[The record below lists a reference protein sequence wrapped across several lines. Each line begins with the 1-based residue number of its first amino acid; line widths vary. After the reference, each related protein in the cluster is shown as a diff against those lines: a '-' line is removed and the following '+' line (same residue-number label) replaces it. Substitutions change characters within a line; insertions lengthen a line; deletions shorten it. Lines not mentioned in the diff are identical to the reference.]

1 MSGYRV
7 IVLLRRSGKEYPAND
22 RKTRIL
28 LLRVLRSL
36 LIFIIVIRESFDG
49 AANRDNDL
57 LSATESSLHTPPEK
71 EIIMTTNKDLSVL
84 KWVGIILACLSTV
97 FTLTIVGSHLGGRL
111 VGWGRVGIIGTV
123 GAEVMVITCAWFVA
137 SERKRVAFVAMLCQL
152 ILTGVLLANA
162 SIALDLDW
170 RETLAGKEAE
180 RQLATGKQVEEE
192 RRRTL
197 EKRAELAL
205 QLVEKDRRLARA
217 FVRAE
222 MSPEIEASEAQETTE
237 PHLAPLD
244 VRKLTIYERYGL
256 TVFPLFLALLTV
268 IALAI
273 AAQSGNADPKS
284 VDPPKLSDLTAS
296 IVMSPA
302 TATLDAGTNSRKV
315 KKEPVGSVSI
325 LPSGGGKKKS
335 VTIGCYQFRK
345 DIVGWRCFEVAGRKR
360 PYLGYLSRAA
370 YEAMQTEV
378 PSKEE
383 LEAKL
388 IEWADKKRI
397 SR

>member
-1 MSGYRV
+1 
-7 IVLLRRSGKEYPAND
+7 
-22 RKTRIL
+22 
-28 LLRVLRSL
+28 
-36 LIFIIVIRESFDG
+36 
-49 AANRDNDL
+49 
-57 LSATESSLHTPPEK
+57 
-71 EIIMTTNKDLSVL
+71 MTTNKDLSVL

-152 ILTGVLLANA
+152 VLTGVLLANA

-222 MSPEIEASEAQETTE
+222 MSPEIEASEAQGPTE

-273 AAQSGNADPKS
+273 AAQSGNAVPKS
-284 VDPPKLSDLTAS
+284 VDPPKLPNLTAS

-315 KKEPVGSVSI
+315 KKEPAGSVSL
-325 LPSGGGKKKS
+325 LPSGDGKKRS
-335 VTIGCYQFRK
+335 VTIGRYQFRK

>member
-1 MSGYRV
+1 
-7 IVLLRRSGKEYPAND
+7 
-22 RKTRIL
+22 
-28 LLRVLRSL
+28 
-36 LIFIIVIRESFDG
+36 
-49 AANRDNDL
+49 
-57 LSATESSLHTPPEK
+57 
-71 EIIMTTNKDLSVL
+71 MTTNKDLSIL

-97 FTLTIVGSHLGGRL
+97 FTLTIVGSHLAGRL

-123 GAEVMVITCAWFVA
+123 GAEVMVITCAWFVE
-137 SERKRVAFVAMLCQL
+137 SQRKRVAFVAMLCQ
-152 ILTGVLLANA
+152 IVLTGVLLANA

-222 MSPEIEASEAQETTE
+222 MSPETEGNEAHVTTE
-237 PHLAPLD
+237 QHFASLD

-256 TVFPLFLALLTV
+256 TVFPLFLALLTF
-268 IALAI
+268 ISLAI
-273 AAQSGNADPKS
+273 AAQSGTDPKS
-284 VDPPKLSDLTAS
+284 VDPPKLLDLMAS
-296 IVMSPA
+296 IAMNSA
-302 TATLDAGTNSRKV
+302 TPSLDAGTNSRKV
-315 KKEPVGSVSI
+315 KKEPAGSVSI
-325 LPSGGGKKKS
+325 LPSGASKKKS
-335 VTIGCYQFRK
+335 LTIGRYQFRR

-370 YEAMQTEV
+370 YEEMQTEA

-383 LEAKL
+383 LAAKL
-388 IEWADKKRI
+388 IEWADRKRI
-397 SR
+397 SQ